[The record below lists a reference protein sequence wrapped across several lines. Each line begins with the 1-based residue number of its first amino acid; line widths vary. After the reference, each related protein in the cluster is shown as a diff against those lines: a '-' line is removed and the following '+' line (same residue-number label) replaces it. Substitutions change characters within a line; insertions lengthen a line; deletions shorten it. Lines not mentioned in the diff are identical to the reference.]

1 MLEEDPGGHRGHG
14 DDSPLP
20 GTLRISMRR
29 LIASEFVTPDAL

>member
-1 MLEEDPGGHRGHG
+1 MLEKDSGGHRGHG
-14 DDSPLP
+14 DSPLP